1 MTGVEAPGPARIEDV
16 IAAEGMFVSTSV
28 GTSMLPL
35 IRDRRDTIIVTP
47 PSGRLR
53 KYDVALYRR
62 GDRYILHRVVE
73 VLPGGYVICGDNC
86 LAREYDITDA
96 NVIGVLT
103 GLYRGDRQVDLGG
116 IGYRAYARAW
126 VLLYPARALWK
137 RVRAKLG
144 SIRRRLR

>member
-1 MTGVEAPGPARIEDV
+1 MTGVDAPGPARIEDV

-35 IRDRRDTIIVTP
+35 IRDRRDTIIVVP

-62 GDRYILHRVVE
+62 GDRYILHRVVD
-73 VLPGGYVICGDNC
+73 VLPEGYVICGDNC

-116 IGYRAYARAW
+116 IGYRTYARAW

>member
-1 MTGVEAPGPARIEDV
+1 MEVPGPARIEDV
-16 IAAEGMFVSTSV
+16 IAAEGVFVSTSV

-53 KYDVALYRR
+53 RYDVALYRR

-73 VLPGGYVICGDNC
+73 VLPEGYVICGDNC
-86 LAREYDITDA
+86 LAREYDITDT
-96 NVIGVLT
+96 NVIGVLS
-103 GLYRGDRQVDLGG
+103 GLYRGDRQVDLDG
-116 IGYRAYARAW
+116 IGYRTYTRIW
-126 VLLYPARALWK
+126 VLLYPVRALWK

-144 SIRRRLR
+144 SIRRRSR

>member
-1 MTGVEAPGPARIEDV
+1 MDAPGPARIEDV

-35 IRDRRDTIIVTP
+35 IRDRRDTIIVVP

-62 GDRYILHRVVE
+62 GDRYILHRVVD
-73 VLPGGYVICGDNC
+73 VLPEGYVICGDNC

-116 IGYRAYARAW
+116 IGYRTYARAW

>member
-1 MTGVEAPGPARIEDV
+1 MAGVEVPGPARIEDV

-73 VLPGGYVICGDNC
+73 VLPKGYVICGDNC

-96 NVIGVLT
+96 NVIGVLS
-103 GLYRGDRQVDLGG
+103 GLYRGDKQVDLGG
-116 IGYRAYARAW
+116 IGHRTYARAW

-144 SIRRRLR
+144 SIRGRLR

>member
-1 MTGVEAPGPARIEDV
+1 MTGVEVPGPARIEDV

-62 GDRYILHRVVE
+62 GNRYILHRVVD
-73 VLPGGYVICGDNC
+73 VLPECYVICGDNC

-96 NVIGVLT
+96 NVIGVLA

-116 IGYRAYARAW
+116 IGYRAYARIW
-126 VLLYPARALWK
+126 VLLYPVRALWK

-144 SIRRRLR
+144 AIRRRLR